1 MREMQRKAYQIPG
14 LSNKGREA
22 LTSEIQSKSLYG
34 VDAGSA
40 PKIYRI
46 ARMNMYL
53 HGDGGSNI
61 FFADS
66 LDKNISKVGK
76 SSVEYE
82 IEIDEVRR
90 LLVRDHT
97 RFNVI
102 LSNPPFSMKYSR
114 DDPDQDAIMDQYDLG
129 RLGGT
134 EQKSILSS
142 VMFLER
148 YSELVSEDGTIL
160 AIIDESILSGDLY
173 AKIRDYIRSKFIIE
187 AIISLPGDAFRR
199 AAARVKTSVIV
210 LRLKSEGEEQ
220 PDVYMERAV
229 RLGIEPKV
237 AKRIGLRRED
247 LEDKKCIE
255 MDRIVNGFKLFRSG
269 DASVAAVSSGRLN
282 DRLDV
287 KYCIGD
293 TGRKSGIW
301 KKQGV
306 DPLPLK
312 RVLSPATGRKV
323 SVSDEDVYQ
332 FLRVNYDGE
341 VLDGELISGSDCSY
355 RTLYQVKEW
364 DVLLSNMGVGRGAV
378 GIVPP
383 CHEQKFVSNEYT
395 ILCAETHE
403 AAVYYTG
410 VIRTKEILGDVLSTT
425 TGMNRGRVSWAEIAE
440 VLVPKS
446 PKDESRLKEL
456 VKGLEDFWRAHQ
468 AYLEGR
474 AKCLNGFSSE
484 LKLSDEDSH
493 ERWLASKPPE

>member
-1 MREMQRKAYQIPG
+1 MEEDIHGRMFESFLEATARGKELGQFFTPRDIVELIVRLADITVTKQHVDKILDACCGSGGFLICAMREMQRKAYQIPG

-364 DVLLSNMGVGRGAV
+364 
-378 GIVPP
+378 
-383 CHEQKFVSNEYT
+383 
-395 ILCAETHE
+395 
-403 AAVYYTG
+403 
-410 VIRTKEILGDVLSTT
+410 
-425 TGMNRGRVSWAEIAE
+425 
-440 VLVPKS
+440 
-446 PKDESRLKEL
+446 
-456 VKGLEDFWRAHQ
+456 
-468 AYLEGR
+468 
-474 AKCLNGFSSE
+474 
-484 LKLSDEDSH
+484 
-493 ERWLASKPPE
+493 